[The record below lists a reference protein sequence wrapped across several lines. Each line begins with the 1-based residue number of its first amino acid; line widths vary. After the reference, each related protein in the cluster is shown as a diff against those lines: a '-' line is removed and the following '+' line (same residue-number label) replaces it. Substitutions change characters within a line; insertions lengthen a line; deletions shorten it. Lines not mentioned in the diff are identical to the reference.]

1 MARCP
6 DAQLWLSISNSA
18 RNSSMTHSNFEFAS
32 LELQRFWGISKN
44 DRDKLRARF
53 GRRLCRFRPRAL
65 QPGPAIA
72 RGHRSQALRTGGV
85 WCAVIASPDA
95 ASHSVQS
102 SPCSGKTRQI
112 VPFWVS
118 RASFVPEVGPCDSCR
133 ASFVSPWHPPRS
145 QLSALRRPWAPRPA
159 TEPRSPPWLCGLA
172 ASFTSEVG
180 VLHYTKPSGACH
192 RRVGASCSAIP
203 PVWWR

>member
-1 MARCP
+1 MTAINYVRNLAGGCVV
-6 DAQLWLSISNSA
+6 SA
-18 RNSSMTHSNFEFAS
+18 RGLCSLAPPSPAGTAARPSAPVGSGVLLSLAPTLPRIRYKVRPAWLVGGDSGTKFA
-32 LELQRFWGISKN
+32 LHGL
-44 DRDKLRARF
+44 L
-53 GRRLCRFRPRAL
+53 
-65 QPGPAIA
+65 
-72 RGHRSQALRTGGV
+72 
-85 WCAVIASPDA
+85 AVTA
-95 ASHSVQS
+95 VQS

-118 RASFVPEVGPCDSCR
+118 RASFV
-133 ASFVSPWHPPRS
+133 SPWHPPRS
-145 QLSALRRPWAPRPA
+145 QLSALGRPWAPRPA

>member
-1 MARCP
+1 MTAINYVRNLAGGCVV
-6 DAQLWLSISNSA
+6 SA
-18 RNSSMTHSNFEFAS
+18 RGCRSLAPPSPAGTAARPSAPVGSGVLLSLAPTLPRIRYKVRPAWLVGGDSGTKFA
-32 LELQRFWGISKN
+32 LHGL
-44 DRDKLRARF
+44 L
-53 GRRLCRFRPRAL
+53 
-65 QPGPAIA
+65 
-72 RGHRSQALRTGGV
+72 
-85 WCAVIASPDA
+85 AVTA
-95 ASHSVQS
+95 VQS

-118 RASFVPEVGPCDSCR
+118 RASFVP
-133 ASFVSPWHPPRS
+133 PWHPPRS